1 MYTHTYNEL
10 ISLKPVPRL
19 FTHRLHVS
27 LLHKE
32 VAPVGQIEP
41 SIDGVEGDS
50 ADDIDL
56 FEGPR
61 GKLVE
66 PELQKVI
73 VLLWLFFL

>member
-1 MYTHTYNEL
+1 M
-10 ISLKPVPRL
+10 
-19 FTHRLHVS
+19 S

-41 SIDGVEGDS
+41 SIDGVEGDT

-66 PELQKVI
+66 PELQKSYSAS
-73 VLLWLFFL
+73 LAFFL